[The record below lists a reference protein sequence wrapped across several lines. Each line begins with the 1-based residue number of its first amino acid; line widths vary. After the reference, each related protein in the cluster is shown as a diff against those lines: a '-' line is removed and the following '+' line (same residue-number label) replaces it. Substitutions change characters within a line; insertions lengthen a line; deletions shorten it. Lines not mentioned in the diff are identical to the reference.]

1 MTHSGDG
8 FAVRRYRILE
18 IFHLHVEVGQVYE
31 GTFIVRLQ
39 VER

>member
-1 MTHSGDG
+1 MKLDG

-31 GTFIVRLQ
+31 GNFYRSVAGRALS
-39 VER
+39 